1 MTFEELVE
9 KEKGEITLF
18 QPDYTDDFSEYMKKS
33 IQESEQMSRDAL
45 NSASSVI
52 IYRWTIYSTFATL
65 LLGLQLYNA
74 LNLKDDAKKVA
85 EAKEVIDQYANQVE
99 DLEEKIKLLENKA
112 ITIDDLLASADD
124 SDVIP
129 VLKEK

>member
-1 MTFEELVE
+1 M
-9 KEKGEITLF
+9 
-18 QPDYTDDFSEYMKKS
+18 
-33 IQESEQMSRDAL
+33 
-45 NSASSVI
+45 
-52 IYRWTIYSTFATL
+52 
-65 LLGLQLYNA
+65 LGLQLYNA